1 MQIPESHPRYKSLM
15 TRERLAEMVQRG
27 LVTPTGLISHGRGE
41 AFDYLMGER
50 STDAALQAEKAAAA
64 YLLSADNPVIC
75 VNGNAAALDPEGIIA
90 LASKIPARIEVNL
103 FHRTPERMEGL
114 ISYLESKGAEEVL
127 GRDEVEFADEFTDPI
142 PEGMSM
148 LYLTMGFD
156 PLTTKI
162 EMATLLSVDC
172 CEPKVRQFIS
182 ELVPGFPS
190 EGGPIEDEE
199 IRGLTKNRASSEGGI
214 AVEPFD
220 EKTLRRYERC
230 SEGMPV
236 FRECMRMVAENMD
249 VIRETFKQPDLP
261 L

>member
-75 VNGNAAALDPEGIIA
+75 VNGNAAALDSEGIIA

-127 GRDEVEFADEFTDPI
+127 GRDPDRRIQGLEHDRALCTE
-142 PEGMSM
+142 EGIYSS
-148 LYLTMGFD
+148 D
-156 PLTTKI
+156 VI
-162 EMATLLSVDC
+162 
-172 CEPKVRQFIS
+172 
-182 ELVPGFPS
+182 LV
-190 EGGPIEDEE
+190 PIEDGDRAEALVSMGKKVISVDLNPLSRTSVAATVPICDE
-199 IRGLTKNRASSEGGI
+199 MSRAIENISCFVDELRGHPETI
-214 AVEPFD
+214 I
-220 EKTLRRYERC
+220 KTLDGFSNSENRRLT
-230 SEGMPV
+230 V
-236 FRECMRMVAENMD
+236 ECICESLRKGLD
-249 VIRETFKQPDLP
+249 GGDD
-261 L
+261 